1 MAINNVFDLTTGLL
15 AYYALGDI
23 QGTSTPNLPALN
35 NSTID
40 GVATSLD
47 ESDIVAGYNYRRFG
61 IAMDGA
67 ADFVT
72 IGDLSSLSI
81 QTISFWAKSTTTT
94 ESFIQLKSS
103 TQRSIEVSTGTI
115 ATTGLTSATI
125 YNNGKQTSTLQANLW
140 NNIVITFSAVT
151 DADNVLLGAEGANF
165 YDGVIED
172 VQFWSTSLTLLEIEL
187 LNKRMLKGNEI

>member
-1 MAINNVFDLTTGLL
+1 MAIDNVLDLTTGLV
-15 AYYALGDI
+15 AYYPLGDI
-23 QGTSTPNLPALN
+23 SGTSMPNLPALN
-35 NSTID
+35 NSAID
-40 GVATSLD
+40 GVATSLS
-47 ESDIVAGYNYRRFG
+47 ESDIVTGYNYKRFG

-81 QTISFWAKSTTTT
+81 QSISFWAKSTTTT

-151 DADNVLLGAEGANF
+151 DADNVLLGKEDTNF

-172 VQFWSTSLTLLEIEL
+172 VQFWNRSLTLLEIGL
-187 LNKRMLKGNEI
+187 LNKRILKGNRI